1 VAEKTPKEPKPVRH
15 RCLIVED
22 EAVLVMGMRAD
33 LERLGHTVVGEAST
47 AESAIALFAEKQPDL
62 VFMDIRLD
70 SADGIDVAKRLLE
83 TRPCPV
89 IIVSAYSDK
98 ELLERAAAAG
108 VFGYLIKPVFPAA
121 LAAQMEVAVSRF
133 HEQARLQAE
142 KTDLVQTL
150 ETRKLVEKAKGVLMR
165 RANLSEAD
173 AHKRLQQESQRR
185 RIGLAD
191 LAKKIIE
198 SEELL
203 GGKA

>member
-1 VAEKTPKEPKPVRH
+1 VIAKTTPKVRH

-22 EAVLVMGMRAD
+22 EAIQVMGLRAD
-33 LERLGHTVVGEAST
+33 LESLGHTVVGDAAT
-47 AESAIALFAEKQPDL
+47 PESAAALFAEKQPDL

-70 SADGIDVAKRLLE
+70 TADGIEVAKKLIE
-83 TRPCPV
+83 TRPCAV
-89 IIVSAYSDK
+89 IIISAYSDK

-121 LAAQMEVAVSRF
+121 LAAQIEVAISRF
-133 HEQARLQAE
+133 QEQAHLMAE
-142 KTDLVQTL
+142 KTELVQTL

-185 RIGLAD
+185 RIGLAE

-198 SEELL
+198 SEDLI
-203 GGKA
+203 GGR

>member
-1 VAEKTPKEPKPVRH
+1 
-15 RCLIVED
+15 
-22 EAVLVMGMRAD
+22 M
-33 LERLGHTVVGEAST
+33 
-47 AESAIALFAEKQPDL
+47 
-62 VFMDIRLD
+62 
-70 SADGIDVAKRLLE
+70 
-83 TRPCPV
+83 
-89 IIVSAYSDK
+89 
-98 ELLERAAAAG
+98 
-108 VFGYLIKPVFPAA
+108 IKPVFPAA